1 MKKKIDHKITSILSS
16 ILQVS
21 KSKII
26 QNKKQSKEYL
36 NWDSINQIKIIL
48 EIEKEFK
55 IKFKSKDVL
64 TTVNNRKKLLDAVLK
79 KISNKD

>member
-21 KSKII
+21 ESKII
-26 QNKKQSKEYL
+26 KNKKQSKEYL

-48 EIEKEFK
+48 KIEKEFK
-55 IKFKSKDVL
+55 IKFNSKDVL
-64 TTVNNRKKLLDAVLK
+64 STVNNREKLLDSVLK
-79 KISNKD
+79 KISNKN

>member
-48 EIEKEFK
+48 KIEKEFK

-64 TTVNNRKKLLDAVLK
+64 STVNNRKKLLDAVLK

>member
-48 EIEKEFK
+48 KIEKEFK